1 MTTTRDEACSRL
13 HFDPNKHP
21 ENMLKAFQELLQCFP
36 LRWHTLPR
44 PTKGLIWSSHR
55 KVENQSGYTWKSITK
70 PNLEQFDEMCEDT
83 KLRDKIAKFLGMN
96 SWSRL
101 HTDWCM
107 TVTTETARK
116 SAKWNEFVT
125 TMTQYY
131 KPNWEHH
138 SKTFSVPIKLTEKRS
153 TICSIL

>member
-1 MTTTRDEACSRL
+1 MCWSLRLSTFWSQGTSSKHVESFPRNFTILSTSIWCS
-13 HFDPNKHP
+13 
-21 ENMLKAFQELLQCFP
+21 
-36 LRWHTLPR
+36 LPR
-44 PTKGLIWSSHR
+44 PTKSLIRRSHI

-138 SKTFSVPIKLTEKRS
+138 TKTFSVPIKLTEKRS